1 MARQMLHTTKATPRI
16 VVKGKISLIV
26 KPSDTKPSS
35 QASKGGN
42 RQEPPN
48 CASIHRDTEA
58 PRYPVAVDVGGL
70 DPGAVLHEH
79 VGHGRGPAH
88 RRPVQRR
95 LLRVVRRVHVGPVLQ
110 APDRIP
116 SAKRGGSGARIARIE
131 APRNKR
137 ASRAAAMPGRR
148 RDRNRIRRRP
158 R

>member
-1 MARQMLHTTKATPRI
+1 MLHTTKATPRI

-79 VGHGRGPAH
+79 VGHGRRPTH

-110 APDRIP
+110 QAPGKKSRQR
-116 SAKRGGSGARIARIE
+116 SEVAGGARIPRIE
-131 APRNKR
+131 APNKR
-137 ASRAAAMPGRR
+137 ASEQSSGEAVAEERWNPEATTSRM
-148 RDRNRIRRRP
+148 
-158 R
+158 

>member
-35 QASKGGN
+35 QASKGATDRTGTP
-42 RQEPPN
+42 ELH
-48 CASIHRDTEA
+48 IHRDTEA
-58 PRYPVAVDVGGL
+58 PHYPVAVDVGGL
-70 DPGAVLHEH
+70 DPRAVLHEH

-116 SAKRGGSGARIARIE
+116 SAKRGGSGARIE